1 MKNALIIF
9 VRNPVLGKV
18 KTRLAATIGDEKTLM
33 LYKHLLQH
41 THAITLNLPVTKF
54 VYYADY
60 VNEEDLWNGFEKRLQ
75 QGNDLGERM
84 KNAFAELFEMG
95 FKNICIIGS
104 DCYELS
110 NNTLMYAFE
119 ILNSTDAVI
128 GPVTDGGYYVLGMNK
143 PVTDFFSGKEW
154 STNTVFINTLKDAA
168 RLNLLIH
175 QLPMLND
182 IDTENDLRNSSL
194 AFFV

>member
-9 VRNPVLGKV
+9 VRNPALGKV

-41 THAITLNLPVTKF
+41 TQTITANLPVKKF

-60 VNEEDLWNGFEKRLQ
+60 INENDLWNGFEKRLQ
-75 QGNDLGERM
+75 QGDDLGKRM
-84 KNAFAELFEMG
+84 KNSFAELFEAG

-110 NNTLMYAFE
+110 SDILADAFE
-119 ILNSTDAVI
+119 NLNTVDVVA
-128 GPVTDGGYYVLGMNK
+128 GPVSDGGYYILGMNK
-143 PVTDFFSGKEW
+143 PVPDFFINKAW
-154 STNTVFINTLKDAA
+154 STDTVFTDTLKDAA
-168 RLNLLIH
+168 ALNLSVQ

-182 IDTENDLRNSSL
+182 IDTEADLRNSAL

>member
-18 KTRLAATIGDEKTLM
+18 KTRLAATIGNEKTLM

-41 THAITLNLPVTKF
+41 TYAITENLPATKF
-54 VYYADY
+54 VFYADY
-60 VNEEDLWNGFEKRLQ
+60 INEDDLWNGFEKRLQ
-75 QGNDLGERM
+75 YGNDLGERM
-84 KNAFAELFEMG
+84 KNAFAELFTTG

-110 NNTLMYAFE
+110 SDILADAFE
-119 ILNSTDAVI
+119 KLNTADVVG
-128 GPVTDGGYYVLGMNK
+128 GPVTDGGYYILGMK
-143 PVTDFFSGKEW
+143 KQVTDFFINKEW
-154 STNTVFINTLKDAA
+154 STDTVFSETLRDAA
-168 RLNLLIH
+168 ALNLTLH
-175 QLPMLND
+175 QLPLLND
-182 IDTENDLRNSSL
+182 IDTEADLRNSAL

>member
-18 KTRLAATIGDEKTLM
+18 KTRLAARIGDQKALM
-33 LYKHLLQH
+33 VYKHLLQH
-41 THAITLNLPVTKF
+41 THAITVNLPVAKF

-60 VNEEDLWNGFEKRLQ
+60 INEDDLWNGFEKRLQ
-75 QGNDLGERM
+75 TGNNLGERM
-84 KNAFAELFEMG
+84 KNAFAELFETG

-110 NNTLMYAFE
+110 SDMLVDTFEKLNTAE
-119 ILNSTDAVI
+119 AVI
-128 GPVTDGGYYVLGMNK
+128 GPASDGGYYLLGINK
-143 PVTDFFSGKEW
+143 SVPEFFINKDW
-154 STNTVFINTLKDAA
+154 SMNTVFTDTLKDASA
-168 RLNLLIH
+168 LHVNLH
-175 QLPMLND
+175 QLPMLHD
-182 IDTENDLRNSSL
+182 IDTENDLYNSAL